1 MDSPRG
7 TEALI
12 IKHRVATSGES
23 HYSYEFYQ
31 KSFPFLMRRLPEE
44 DVGITVYDHD
54 LYPNAERALGFDR
67 PKWLNEK
74 EVIFE
79 SKDGRKKITLNK

>member
-1 MDSPRG
+1 MDSPKG
-7 TEALI
+7 TETLI
-12 IKHRVATSGES
+12 IKHRVATLGES

-31 KSFPFLMRRLPEE
+31 KSFPFLMKKLPEE

-54 LYPNAERALGFDR
+54 SHPNAERTLGFDR
-67 PKWLNEK
+67 PVWLNEK
-74 EVIFE
+74 EVVFE